1 MVLKGVQLEI
11 KRTLRLVHGY
21 HNEVIS
27 LSNGNLQGK
36 IINMAKSFSKNL
48 LDLYLEITLQKYQ
61 IKNA

>member
-1 MVLKGVQLEI
+1 LKEILQNVLLDTG
-11 KRTLRLVHGY
+11 
-21 HNEVIS
+21 S
-27 LSNGNLQGK
+27 LQGK